1 MPSQRSLMKK
11 CELLALP
18 IQRMLDFSNH
28 WPATSNIIF
37 GVFALGESSR
47 LAIFNPL
54 KVVL

>member
-11 CELLALP
+11 CELMALL
-18 IQRMLDFSNH
+18 IQRTLDISNH

-37 GVFALGESSR
+37 GVFASGESIR

>member
-1 MPSQRSLMKK
+1 LMKK

>member
-1 MPSQRSLMKK
+1 LMKK
-11 CELLALP
+11 CELMALL
-18 IQRMLDFSNH
+18 IQRTLDISNH

-37 GVFALGESSR
+37 GVFASGESIR